1 MLKAVL
7 FDLDGTLL
15 PMDEDKF
22 TQGYFGMLC
31 EKLAPFDYKSDE
43 LIKTIWAGSKAMIKN
58 DGTRTNEQVFW
69 DCFTNVY
76 GEERLKDKVLFEDFY
91 RNDFKQAKKFCGEN
105 KKARALI
112 DFVKAQGLKVILASN
127 PLFPR
132 DGMIN
137 RLEYINLHEND
148 FDYITSY
155 ETSHYCKPNPN
166 YFQEILTNNHLQA
179 GEVILFGNSVD
190 EDCEPANKI
199 GIKPYLVGESAVSK
213 DKAPVY
219 QSISFDEIKNM
230 IQKELNQ

>member
-31 EKLAPFDYKSDE
+31 KKLAPYGYDSFK

-58 DGTRTNEQVFW
+58 DGTRTNEQAFW
-69 DCFTNVY
+69 DCFVSVY
-76 GEERLKDKVLFEDFY
+76 GEEKRKDKVLFEDFY
-91 RNDFKQAKKFCGEN
+91 RNDFKAAKQFCGEN

-132 DGMIN
+132 AAMVN
-137 RLEYINLHEND
+137 RLNFVDLNEND
-148 FDYITSY
+148 FDDITSY
-155 ETSHYCKPNPN
+155 ETAHYCKPNPN
-166 YFQEILTNNHLQA
+166 FYQEILTNNHLRA
-179 GEVILFGNSVD
+179 DEVIYFGNSEI
-190 EDCEPANKI
+190 EDCEPAIKV
-199 GIKPYLVGESAVSK
+199 GIKSFLVVEQVSVNEQVTPY
-213 DKAPVY
+213 
-219 QSISFDEIKNM
+219 QQITFDEIKDV
-230 IQKELNQ
+230 IQKNA